1 MSGILILG
9 IEDEGLKRA
18 RKALKDADYQVYFC
32 DETEMKAVY
41 EETLKR
47 RPDVVVLDF
56 TSPKNFEAQA
66 VLRAFKK
73 DRFLKETLVFAI
85 LPEDGMQLLDSLP
98 GIGDFIITPFN
109 GEELVARVKVLL
121 KKVIP
126 TDSGDLIKIGD
137 LVIDVSSYEVAI
149 NGSKVELTFKEYE
162 LLKFLASNKGRV
174 YSRDQLLDKIWG
186 YDYYGGTRTV
196 DVHIRRLRSKIEDRK
211 HTFIET
217 IRNIGYKFIAN

>member
-1 MSGILILG
+1 MSGILVLG

-18 RKALKDADYQVYFC
+18 KEALKDADYQVYYC
-32 DETEMKAVY
+32 DETGMKAAY
-41 EETLKR
+41 EEALKR
-47 RPDVVVLDF
+47 RPDIIVLDF
-56 TSPKNFEAQA
+56 TSPKDFEDQA
-66 VLRAFKK
+66 IFRAFRK
-73 DRFLKETLVFAI
+73 DRFLKGTPVFAI
-85 LPEDGMQLLDSLP
+85 LPEDGVRLLDSLS
-98 GIGDFIITPFN
+98 GLGDFIVTPFN
-109 GEELVARVKVLL
+109 GAEFIARVKALL

-126 TDSGDLIKIGD
+126 TDSDNLMKISD
-137 LVIDVSSYEVAI
+137 LVIDVNRYEVLLS
-149 NGSKVELTFKEYE
+149 GSKIELTFKEYE

-217 IRNIGYKFIAN
+217 VRNIGYKFIA

>member
-1 MSGILILG
+1 MSGILVLG

-18 RKALKDADYQVYFC
+18 KEALKDADYQVYSC
-32 DETEMKAVY
+32 DETDVKAAY
-41 EETLKR
+41 EEALKR
-47 RPDVVVLDF
+47 RPDVIALDF
-56 TSPKNFEAQA
+56 TSPKDFEAQA
-66 VLRAFKK
+66 VLRTFRK
-73 DRFLKETLVFAI
+73 DRFLKETPVFAI
-85 LPEDGMQLLDSLP
+85 LPEDGIRLLDSLP
-98 GIGDFIITPFN
+98 GLGDFIVTPFN
-109 GEELVARVKVLL
+109 GAEFVARVKALL

-126 TDSGDLIKIGD
+126 TDSDDLMKIGD
-137 LVIDVSSYEVAI
+137 LVIDVNRYEVLL
-149 NGSKVELTFKEYE
+149 NGSKVDLTFKEYE

-217 IRNIGYKFIAN
+217 LRNIGYKFIA